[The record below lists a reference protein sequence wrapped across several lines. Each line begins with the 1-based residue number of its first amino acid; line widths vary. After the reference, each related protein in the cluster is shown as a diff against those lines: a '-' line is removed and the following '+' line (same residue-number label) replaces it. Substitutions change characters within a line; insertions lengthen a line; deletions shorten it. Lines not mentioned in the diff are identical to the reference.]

1 MIGGTFRWAYKR
13 NYAIILPGAGLIMG
27 LRSRA
32 VIATYK
38 ARAARVSSKLLHTAL
53 RERLVH
59 THDLPRGV
67 WLLTLLGYVSVASL
81 LMVQLFLELHTG
93 KLPHVRFHDV
103 RGQLLSVPLPGMV
116 FSTLAFVLGWALL
129 LTGASDCRR
138 RVFLPIVGVFVFHLL
153 VLLPYADVSGYE
165 MEGGTTLWGL
175 LAVLLVGVPVAL
187 HFFTRRTRYWR
198 DAPLLEFAAWLAVV
212 LVFTALLFGG
222 DNLQLVA
229 VHLYLT
235 FYFLALFGGLYFFL
249 SGLEVADFAVSTTGG
264 IVTWLS
270 YRLPGWVIH
279 VLVIP
284 TTLALLFLLIV
295 ALFSAGALLFG
306 SGNTGAVYTTT
317 GLVLL
322 VLSLFCA
329 LPLLWGLRTLLARR
343 WSIWTTRTLLAY
355 ECAYFVFL
363 AGIWLAAKTGK
374 DFTEAVLSAINA
386 IPPGLLFVGLM
397 TLNVLNFGVRFAN
410 TEGRIMPRTGR
421 VTLYF
426 GSALLMICFALFC

>member
-1 MIGGTFRWAYKR
+1 
-13 NYAIILPGAGLIMG
+13 
-27 LRSRA
+27 
-32 VIATYK
+32 
-38 ARAARVSSKLLHTAL
+38 
-53 RERLVH
+53 
-59 THDLPRGV
+59 
-67 WLLTLLGYVSVASL
+67 LLTLLGYISVASL

-93 KLPHVRFHDV
+93 KLLHVRFHDV

-165 MEGGTTLWGL
+165 MEGRTTLWGL

-198 DAPLLEFAAWLAVV
+198 DAPLSEFAAWLAVV
-212 LVFTALLFGG
+212 LVFTALLFG

-386 IPPGLLFVGLM
+386 IPLGLLFVGLK